1 MLQINPKMAFVTNNS
16 TIIKIRFQKFSSSF
30 YLNIFEMKNLFII
43 CLVFQLLTCTI
54 SVDAQFV
61 IFQNITYK
69 FVSILFGATFAA
81 AHCQFISICSCFC
94 LQLVLENYTRLV
106 AQMRARGVL
115 NLLVVGWI
123 SPQQTFYFLKLI
135 FTFFYF
141 TSYSPFFVVV
151 LLVFAKSNFASVLI
165 LSIA

>member
-1 MLQINPKMAFVTNNS
+1 MH
-16 TIIKIRFQKFSSSF
+16 
-30 YLNIFEMKNLFII
+30 NLFII
-43 CLVFQLLTCTI
+43 CLVFQLLRCTN

-81 AHCQFISICSCFC
+81 AHCQFISICNCFC

-115 NLLVVGWI
+115 NLFVVGWI
-123 SPQQTFYFLKLI
+123 SPK
-135 FTFFYF
+135 
-141 TSYSPFFVVV
+141 
-151 LLVFAKSNFASVLI
+151 
-165 LSIA
+165 